1 MSRSFTI
8 TKNKDINIINS
19 KNKNYTLIRKAVH
32 PSLYLTGGM
41 TNEFFAPLFGKI
53 KEKAKELSGEN
64 PELSIKYANLVRDK
78 ISKYLPSINKEIDVA
93 HLIQDFEEK
102 IKGWSVDLA
111 IGTFLHDCLHEIL
124 VPGSVKKFLL
134 VPADQQADRGVFSP
148 QTRLEED
155 LPSFFDYKVSDI
167 GIGYF
172 VWEEFIDAAE
182 SLDSNKPKFKSKS
195 LWESDY
201 YANKEYDVVSL
212 QSIFRKAK
220 STIFQK
226 SKDLSQ
232 FARKTIIQILNKI
245 FDRIQTLSGKEN
257 TIDAL
262 TKDIIKDTVG
272 ENLLP
277 SQGKKFNTGIMT
289 DLQAKNIRL
298 FHSLLVNVIR
308 DAERE
313 IETEMKK

>member
-1 MSRSFTI
+1 MSRLFTI
-8 TKNKDINIINS
+8 TKNKDINLINI

-124 VPGSVKKFLL
+124 VPGSVKKFSL

-195 LWESDY
+195 LWESDH
-201 YANKEYDVVSL
+201 YANKEYDVASL

-226 SKDLSQ
+226 SKDLSP
-232 FARKTIIQILNKI
+232 FARKTIMQILNKI

-313 IETEMKK
+313 IEMKK